1 MEILSFEVLPS
12 TNTYAYE
19 HFDTL
24 KDGQIILAKTQTS
37 GRGRKE
43 RVWLSAEG
51 GLYFSLVVKPQNFKI
66 DFLGSLTQAMA
77 LSVCKTLHSLGAKE
91 AVLKWPNDILC
102 QGKKICG
109 ILSQAVFKEGELCGV
124 VIGVGV
130 NIGQEKIDS
139 PKPAVSLKMLG
150 IKAKQSEVLE
160 SIFNNFYTYYPKVCQ
175 SGFKA
180 IKEEFLKDFPF
191 VNKEIKIVVDKKE
204 FCGICHGLDDKGQLL
219 LDNKVVNIGD
229 ME

>member
-12 TNTYAYE
+12 TNTYACQN
-19 HFDTL
+19 FDAL
-24 KDGQIILAKTQTS
+24 ADGQIVLAKTQTA

-43 RVWLSAEG
+43 RIWLSQDG

-66 DFLGSLTQAMA
+66 DFLGSLTQSMA
-77 LSVCKTLHSLGAKE
+77 LSVLKTLQSFGAKE

-102 QGKKICG
+102 NNKKICG
-109 ILSQAVFKEGELCGV
+109 ILSQAVFKGGKLAGV

-130 NIGQEKIDS
+130 NIAQSEIKS
-139 PKPAVSLKMLG
+139 PKPAISLKMLG
-150 IKAKQSEVLE
+150 IEAKKEDVLRE
-160 SIFNNFYTYYPKVCQ
+160 IINRFNIYCPQVCVQ
-175 SGFKA
+175 GFKA

-191 VNKEIKIVVDKKE
+191 VNKEIKIVVDDKE

-219 LDNKVVNIGD
+219 LDDKVVNIGD

>member
-12 TNTYAYE
+12 TNTYACE
-19 HFDTL
+19 KFDTL
-24 KDGQIILAKTQTS
+24 ADGQIVLAKTQTA
-37 GRGRKE
+37 GRGRLK
-43 RVWLSAEG
+43 RVWLSSEG

-77 LSVCKTLHSLGAKE
+77 LSVCKTLQELKAP

-102 QGKKICG
+102 EGKKICG
-109 ILSQAVFKEGELCGV
+109 ILSQAVFKGRKLSGV

-130 NIGQEKIDS
+130 NIAQSKIES

-150 IKAKQSEVLE
+150 INAQKEEVLKN
-160 SIFNNFYTYYPKVCQ
+160 IYQRFYKYYPLVCTQ
-175 SGFKA
+175 GFNA
-180 IKEEFLKDFPF
+180 IKEDFLKNFPF
-191 VNKEIKIVVDKKE
+191 INKEIKIVKDKQE
-204 FCGICHGLDDKGQLL
+204 ILGICHGLDDRGQLL
-219 LDNKVVNIGD
+219 IDDRVINIGD

>member
-12 TNTYAYE
+12 TNLYACQN
-19 HFDTL
+19 FDTL
-24 KDGQIILAKTQTS
+24 ADGQIIVAKTQTA

-43 RVWLSAEG
+43 RIWLSSEG

-77 LSVCKTLHSLGAKE
+77 LSVLKTLQELGAKE

-102 QGKKICG
+102 NNKKICG
-109 ILSQAVFKEGELCGV
+109 ILSQAVFKESKLSGV

-130 NIGQEKIDS
+130 NIEQEKIDS

-150 IKAKQSEVLE
+150 IKAKKEDTLKNIIQR
-160 SIFNNFYTYYPKVCQ
+160 FNNYYPQICAN
-175 SGFKA
+175 GFSA
-180 IKEEFLKDFPF
+180 IKKEFLNNFPF
-191 VNKEIKIVVDKKE
+191 VNKEIKIVVDNKE
-204 FCGICHGLDDKGQLL
+204 FCGLCRGLDERGQLL
-219 LDNKVVNIGD
+219 LDDKVVNIGD

>member
-12 TNTYAYE
+12 TNTYACQN
-19 HFDTL
+19 FDTL
-24 KDGQIILAKTQTS
+24 VDGQIVLAKTQTA
-37 GRGRKE
+37 GRGRLK
-43 RVWLSAEG
+43 RVWLSQKG

-77 LSVCKTLHSLGAKE
+77 LSVCKTLQNLKAP

-102 QGKKICG
+102 ENKKICG
-109 ILSQAVFKEGELCGV
+109 ILSQAVFKEGKLAGV

-130 NIGQEKIDS
+130 NIAQSKIDS

-150 IKAKQSEVLE
+150 IKAKESEVLE
-160 SIFNNFYTYYPKVCQ
+160 SIFKNFYTYYPKVCQ

-180 IKEEFLKDFPF
+180 IKEEFLNNFPF
-191 VNKEIKIVVDKKE
+191 INKEIKIVKDQE
-204 FCGICHGLDDKGQLL
+204 QILGICHGLDDRGQLL
-219 LDNKVVNIGD
+219 IGSKVVNIGD

>member
-12 TNTYAYE
+12 TNTYACQN
-19 HFDTL
+19 FDTL
-24 KDGQIILAKTQTS
+24 ADGQIVLARTQTA
-37 GRGRKE
+37 GRGRLK
-43 RVWLSAEG
+43 RVWLSQDG

-77 LSVCKTLHSLGAKE
+77 LSVCKTLQELGAK

-102 QGKKICG
+102 EGKKICG
-109 ILSQAVFKEGELCGV
+109 ILSQAVFKEGRLSGV

-130 NIGQEKIDS
+130 NIAQSKIDS
-139 PKPAVSLKMLG
+139 PKPAVSLKM
-150 IKAKQSEVLE
+150 ISIEAKKEEVLKV
-160 SIFNNFYTYYPKVCQ
+160 IINRFNVYYPQVCEQ
-175 SGFKA
+175 GFKA

-191 VNKEIKIVVDKKE
+191 VNKEIKIVVDDKE

-219 LDNKVVNIGD
+219 LDDKVVNIGD

>member
-12 TNTYAYE
+12 TNLYACE

-24 KDGQIILAKTQTS
+24 KDGQIVLAKTQTA

-43 RVWLSAEG
+43 RIWLSQEG

-77 LSVCKTLHSLGAKE
+77 LSVCKTLQEFGAK

-102 QGKKICG
+102 EGKKICG
-109 ILSQAVFKEGELCGV
+109 ILSQAVFKDNKLSGV

-130 NIGQEKIDS
+130 NIAQSKIES
-139 PKPAVSLKMLG
+139 PKPAISLKMLG
-150 IKAKQSEVLE
+150 IKANKSEVLE
-160 SIFNNFYTYYPKVCQ
+160 KLINKFNIYYPQVCK
-175 SGFKA
+175 SGFQA
-180 IKEEFLKDFPF
+180 IKDEFIKNFPF
-191 VNKEIKIVVDKKE
+191 VNKEIKIVVDKEE
-204 FCGICHGLDDKGQLL
+204 FCGICRGLDERGQLL
-219 LDNKVVNIGD
+219 LDDKVVNIGD

>member
-12 TNTYAYE
+12 TNTYACQN
-19 HFDTL
+19 FDTL
-24 KDGQIILAKTQTS
+24 ADGQIVLAKTQTA

-43 RVWLSAEG
+43 RVWLSQDG

-66 DFLGSLTQAMA
+66 DFLGSLTQTMA
-77 LSVCKTLHSLGAKE
+77 LSVCKTLQSLGAK

-102 QGKKICG
+102 EGKKICG
-109 ILSQAVFKEGELCGV
+109 ILSQAVFKEGKLSGV

-130 NIGQEKIDS
+130 NIAQSKIDS

-150 IKAKQSEVLE
+150 IKAKESEVLE

-180 IKEEFLKDFPF
+180 IKEEFLNNFPF
-191 VNKEIKIVVDKKE
+191 INKEIKIIKE
-204 FCGICHGLDDKGQLL
+204 QEQILGICHGLDDKGQLL
-219 LDNKVVNIGD
+219 IGSKVVNIGD

>member
-12 TNTYAYE
+12 TNTYACQN
-19 HFDTL
+19 FDTL
-24 KDGQIILAKTQTS
+24 ADGQIVLARTQTA
-37 GRGRKE
+37 GRGRLK

-77 LSVCKTLHSLGAKE
+77 LSVCKTLQELGAK

-102 QGKKICG
+102 EGKKICG
-109 ILSQAVFKEGELCGV
+109 ILSQAVFKEGRLSGV

-130 NIGQEKIDS
+130 NIAQSKIDS
-139 PKPAVSLKMLG
+139 PKPAVSLKM
-150 IKAKQSEVLE
+150 ISIEAKKEEVLKV
-160 SIFNNFYTYYPKVCQ
+160 IINRFNVYYPQVCEQ
-175 SGFKA
+175 GFKA

-191 VNKEIKIVVDKKE
+191 VNKEIKIVVDDKE

-219 LDNKVVNIGD
+219 LDDKVVNIGD

>member
-19 HFDTL
+19 NFDTL
-24 KDGQIILAKTQTS
+24 KNGQIILAKTQTS

-43 RVWLSAEG
+43 RVWLSYDG

-77 LSVCKTLHSLGAKE
+77 LSVCKTLQELGAK
-91 AVLKWPNDILC
+91 AVLKWPNDILVE
-102 QGKKICG
+102 GKKICG
-109 ILSQAVFKEGELCGV
+109 ILSQAVFKESKLSGV

-130 NIGQEKIDS
+130 NIAQSEIDS

-150 IKAKQSEVLE
+150 IEAKKEEVLKG
-160 SIFNNFYTYYPKVCQ
+160 IINRFNTYYPQVCGQ
-175 SGFKA
+175 GFKA

-191 VNKEIKIVVDKKE
+191 INKEIKIVVDDKE
-204 FCGICHGLDDKGQLL
+204 FCGTCHGLDDKGQLL
-219 LDNKVVNIGD
+219 LDDKVVNIGD

>member
-12 TNTYAYE
+12 TNAYACE
-19 HFDTL
+19 NFDTL
-24 KDGQIILAKTQTS
+24 ADGQIVLAKTQTA
-37 GRGRKE
+37 GRGRLK
-43 RVWLSAEG
+43 RVWLSKEG
-51 GLYFSLVVKPQNFKI
+51 GLYFSLIVKPQNLKI

-77 LSVCKTLHSLGAKE
+77 LSVCKTLQELGAK

-102 QGKKICG
+102 EGKKICG
-109 ILSQAVFKEGELCGV
+109 ILSQAVFKEGTLAGV

-130 NIGQEKIDS
+130 NVGQDKIES

-150 IKAKQSEVLE
+150 IEAKESEVLE
-160 SIFNNFYTYYPKVCQ
+160 SIFKNFYTYYPKVCQ

-180 IKEEFLKDFPF
+180 IKEEFLNNFPF
-191 VNKEIKIVVDKKE
+191 INKEIKIVKDE
-204 FCGICHGLDDKGQLL
+204 EQILGICHGLDDKGQLL
-219 LDNKVVNIGD
+219 IGSKVINIGD

>member
-12 TNTYAYE
+12 TNLYACE
-19 HFDTL
+19 HFDNL
-24 KDGQIILAKTQTS
+24 KDGQIVLAKTQTA

-43 RVWLSAEG
+43 RIWLSQEG

-77 LSVCKTLHSLGAKE
+77 LSVCKTLKELGAP

-102 QGKKICG
+102 EGKKICG
-109 ILSQAVFKEGELCGV
+109 ILSQAVFKDNKLAGV

-130 NIGQEKIDS
+130 NIAQDKIDS
-139 PKPAVSLKMLG
+139 PKPAISLKMLG
-150 IKAKQSEVLE
+150 IKAKEREVLE
-160 SIFNNFYTYYPKVCQ
+160 SIIEKFSFYYPQVCLN
-175 SGFKA
+175 GFRA
-180 IKEEFLKDFPF
+180 IKEEFLNNFPF
-191 VNKEIKIVVDKKE
+191 TNKEIKIVVDTQE
-204 FCGICHGLDDKGQLL
+204 ICGICHGLDDKGQLL
-219 LDNKVVNIGD
+219 IDSKVVNIGD

>member
-19 HFDTL
+19 NFDTL
-24 KDGQIILAKTQTS
+24 ADGQIVLAKTQTA
-37 GRGRKE
+37 GRGRLK
-43 RVWLSAEG
+43 RVWLSQEG

-77 LSVCKTLHSLGAKE
+77 LSVCKTLQELGAKE

-102 QGKKICG
+102 EGKKICG

-130 NIGQEKIDS
+130 NIAQSKIDS

-150 IKAKQSEVLE
+150 IEAKKEDALKE
-160 SIFNNFYTYYPKVCQ
+160 IINRFNIYYPQVCKQ
-175 SGFKA
+175 GFKA

>member
-12 TNTYAYE
+12 TNLYACQN
-19 HFDTL
+19 FDAL
-24 KDGQIILAKTQTS
+24 ADGQIILAKTQTA

-43 RVWLSAEG
+43 RVWLSGDG

-77 LSVCKTLHSLGAKE
+77 LSVLKTLQSFGAKE

-102 QGKKICG
+102 ESKKICG
-109 ILSQAVFKEGELCGV
+109 ILSQAVFKEGELGGV

-130 NIGQEKIDS
+130 NIAQSEIAS
-139 PKPAVSLKMLG
+139 PKPAISLKMLG
-150 IKAKQSEVLE
+150 IEAKKEEVLKE
-160 SIFNNFYTYYPKVCQ
+160 IINRFNIYYPQVCAQ
-175 SGFKA
+175 GFKA
-180 IKEEFLKDFPF
+180 IKEEFLKNFPF
-191 VNKEIKIVVDKKE
+191 VNKEIKIVVDDKE

-219 LDNKVVNIGD
+219 LDDKVVNIGD

>member
-12 TNTYAYE
+12 TNTYACQN
-19 HFDTL
+19 FDKL
-24 KDGQIILAKTQTS
+24 ADGQIVLAKTQTA

-43 RVWLSAEG
+43 RLWLSQEG

-77 LSVCKTLHSLGAKE
+77 LSVCKTLQNLKAP

-102 QGKKICG
+102 ENKKICG
-109 ILSQAVFKEGELCGV
+109 ILSQAVFKEGKLEGV

-130 NIGQEKIDS
+130 NVGQDKIES

-150 IKAKQSEVLE
+150 IKAKESEVLE
-160 SIFNNFYTYYPKVCQ
+160 SIFKNFYTYYPKVCQ
-175 SGFKA
+175 SGFKV
-180 IKEEFLKDFPF
+180 IKEEFLNNFPF
-191 VNKEIKIVVDKKE
+191 INKEIKIVKDKE
-204 FCGICHGLDDKGQLL
+204 QILGICHGLDDKGQLL
-219 LDNKVVNIGD
+219 IGSKVVNIGD

>member
-24 KDGQIILAKTQTS
+24 KDGQIVLAKTQTA

-43 RVWLSAEG
+43 RVWLSGDG

-77 LSVCKTLHSLGAKE
+77 LSVCKTLQELGAKK

-102 QGKKICG
+102 ESKKICG
-109 ILSQAVFKEGELCGV
+109 ILSQAVFKDSKLSGV
-124 VIGVGV
+124 IIGVGV
-130 NIGQEKIDS
+130 NIAQSEINS

-150 IKAKQSEVLE
+150 IKVQKEEVLKN
-160 SIFNNFYTYYPKVCQ
+160 IYQRFYKYYSKICA
-175 SGFKA
+175 SGFSA
-180 IKEEFLKDFPF
+180 IREEFLNNFPF
-191 VNKEIKIVVDKKE
+191 INKEIKIVKDTQE
-204 FCGICHGLDDKGQLL
+204 ILGICHGLDDRGQLL
-219 LDNKVVNIGD
+219 IDKKVVNIGD

>member
-12 TNTYAYE
+12 TNTYAYQNFE
-19 HFDTL
+19 KL
-24 KDGQIILAKTQTS
+24 ADGQIILAKTQTA

-43 RVWLSAEG
+43 RIWLSKPG

-77 LSVCKTLHSLGAKE
+77 LSVCKTLQELGAP

-102 QGKKICG
+102 DNKKICG
-109 ILSQAVFKEGELCGV
+109 ILSRAVFKEGKLAGV
-124 VIGVGV
+124 IIGVGV
-130 NIGQEKIDS
+130 NIAQEQINS

-150 IKAKQSEVLE
+150 INAKESEVLE
-160 SIFNNFYTYYPKVCQ
+160 KLISKFNFYYPRVKK
-175 SGFKA
+175 SGFGA
-180 IKEEFLKDFPF
+180 IKEDFLNNFPF
-191 VNKEIKIVVDKKE
+191 INKEIKIVVDDKE
-204 FCGICHGLDDKGQLL
+204 FCGLCRGLDERGQLL

>member
-1 MEILSFEVLPS
+1 MPS
-12 TNTYAYE
+12 TNTYACQN
-19 HFDTL
+19 FDKLT
-24 KDGQIILAKTQTS
+24 DGQVILAKTQTA

-43 RVWLSAEG
+43 RIWLSSEG

-77 LSVCKTLHSLGAKE
+77 LSVLKTLQSFGAKE

-102 QGKKICG
+102 NNKKICG
-109 ILSQAVFKEGELCGV
+109 ILSQAVFKGGELGGV

-130 NIGQEKIDS
+130 NIAQDKIDS
-139 PKPAVSLKMLG
+139 PKPAISLKMLG
-150 IKAKQSEVLE
+150 IEAKKEDVLRG
-160 SIFNNFYTYYPKVCQ
+160 IINRFNIYYPQVCVQ
-175 SGFKA
+175 GFKA

-191 VNKEIKIVVDKKE
+191 VNKEIKIVVDDKE

-219 LDNKVVNIGD
+219 LDDKVVNIGD

>member
-12 TNTYAYE
+12 TNLYACQN
-19 HFDTL
+19 FDKL
-24 KDGQIILAKTQTS
+24 ADGQIVLAKTQTA
-37 GRGRKE
+37 GRGRKQ
-43 RVWLSAEG
+43 RLWLSDTG

-66 DFLGSLTQAMA
+66 DFLGSLTQTMA
-77 LSVCKTLHSLGAKE
+77 LSVCKTLQEFGAK

-102 QGKKICG
+102 EGKKICG

-130 NIGQEKIDS
+130 NIEQEKIAS

-150 IKAKQSEVLE
+150 IKAKKEDILKNIIQK
-160 SIFNNFYTYYPKVCQ
+160 FNNYYPQICA
-175 SGFKA
+175 SGFSA
-180 IKEEFLKDFPF
+180 IKEEFLKNFPF
-191 VNKEIKIVVDKKE
+191 INKKIKIVVEDKE
-204 FCGICHGLDDKGQLL
+204 FCGLCRGLDERGQLL
-219 LDNKVVNIGD
+219 LDDKVVNIGD

>member
-12 TNTYAYE
+12 TNTYACE

-24 KDGQIILAKTQTS
+24 KDGQIVLAKTQTA

-43 RVWLSAEG
+43 RVWLSYDG
-51 GLYFSLVVKPQNFKI
+51 GLYFSLVVKLQNFKI

-77 LSVCKTLHSLGAKE
+77 LSVCKTLQGIGAK

-102 QGKKICG
+102 EGKKICG
-109 ILSQAVFKEGELCGV
+109 ILSQAVFKGNKLSGV

-130 NIGQEKIDS
+130 NIAQEKIDS
-139 PKPAVSLKMLG
+139 PKPAISLKMLG
-150 IKAKQSEVLE
+150 IKAKKEDVLKNIYQRFE
-160 SIFNNFYTYYPKVCQ
+160 KYYPLVCAN
-175 SGFKA
+175 GFSA
-180 IKEEFLKDFPF
+180 IREEFLNNFPF
-191 VNKEIKIVVDKKE
+191 INKEIKIVKDTQE
-204 FCGICHGLDDKGQLL
+204 ILGICHGLDDRGQLL
-219 LDNKVVNIGD
+219 IDNRVVNIGD

>member
-24 KDGQIILAKTQTS
+24 KDGQIILAKTQTA
-37 GRGRKE
+37 GRGRLK
-43 RVWLSAEG
+43 RVWLSQEG

-77 LSVCKTLHSLGAKE
+77 LSVCKTLQNLKAP

-102 QGKKICG
+102 EGKKICG
-109 ILSQAVFKEGELCGV
+109 ILSQAVFKEGTLAGV

-130 NIGQEKIDS
+130 NIAQSKIDS

-150 IKAKQSEVLE
+150 IKAEKEEVLKNIYQRFE
-160 SIFNNFYTYYPKVCQ
+160 RYYPKVCV

-180 IKEEFLKDFPF
+180 IKEEFLNNFPF
-191 VNKEIKIVVDKKE
+191 INKEIKIVVDNKD
-204 FCGICHGLDDKGQLL
+204 FCGICRGLDDKGQLL
-219 LDNKVVNIGD
+219 LDDKVINIGD

>member
-24 KDGQIILAKTQTS
+24 KDGQIILAKTQTA

-43 RVWLSAEG
+43 RVWLSQDG

-77 LSVCKTLHSLGAKE
+77 LSVCKTLQELGAK

-102 QGKKICG
+102 ESKKICG
-109 ILSQAVFKEGELCGV
+109 ILSQAVFKNNELCGV

-130 NIGQEKIDS
+130 NITQEKIES

-150 IKAKQSEVLE
+150 INVQKEEVLKN
-160 SIFNNFYTYYPKVCQ
+160 IYQRFNKYYPFVCAQ
-175 SGFKA
+175 GFSA
-180 IKEEFLKDFPF
+180 IKEEFLNNFPF
-191 VNKEIKIVVDKKE
+191 INKEIKIVTDNKE
-204 FCGICHGLDDKGQLL
+204 ICGLCRGLDCRGQLL
-219 LDNKVVNIGD
+219 IDDKVVNIGD

>member
-12 TNTYAYE
+12 TNTYACE
-19 HFDTL
+19 NFDTL
-24 KDGQIILAKTQTS
+24 ADGQIVLAKTQTA
-37 GRGRKE
+37 GRGRLK
-43 RVWLSAEG
+43 RVWLSQKG

-77 LSVCKTLHSLGAKE
+77 LSVCKTLQELGAK

-102 QGKKICG
+102 ENKKICG
-109 ILSQAVFKEGELCGV
+109 ILSQAVFKEGTLAGV

-130 NIGQEKIDS
+130 NIAQSKIDS

-150 IKAKQSEVLE
+150 IKAKESEVLE
-160 SIFNNFYTYYPKVCQ
+160 SIFNNFYTYYSKVCQ

-180 IKEEFLKDFPF
+180 IKEEFLNNFPF
-191 VNKEIKIVVDKKE
+191 INKEIKIVKDQE
-204 FCGICHGLDDKGQLL
+204 QILGICHGLDDRGQLL
-219 LDNKVVNIGD
+219 IGSKVVNIGD

>member
-19 HFDTL
+19 NFDTL
-24 KDGQIILAKTQTS
+24 ADGQIIFAKTQTA
-37 GRGRKE
+37 GRGRLK
-43 RVWLSAEG
+43 RVWLSQEG

-77 LSVCKTLHSLGAKE
+77 LSVCKTLQILGAKE

-102 QGKKICG
+102 EGKKICG

-130 NIGQEKIDS
+130 NIAQEKIDS

-150 IKAKQSEVLE
+150 IEAKKEDALKE
-160 SIFNNFYTYYPKVCQ
+160 IINRFNIYYPQVCKQ
-175 SGFKA
+175 GFKA

-191 VNKEIKIVVDKKE
+191 INKEIKIVVDKKE

>member
-12 TNTYAYE
+12 TNLYACE
-19 HFDTL
+19 HFDNL
-24 KDGQIILAKTQTS
+24 KNGQIILAKTQTA

-43 RVWLSAEG
+43 RIWLSNKG

-77 LSVCKTLHSLGAKE
+77 LSICKTLQELGAK

-102 QGKKICG
+102 EGKKICG
-109 ILSQAVFKEGELCGV
+109 ILSQAVFKDNKLAGV
-124 VIGVGV
+124 IIGVGV
-130 NIGQEKIDS
+130 NIAQEQINS

-150 IKAKQSEVLE
+150 INAKESEVLE
-160 SIFNNFYTYYPKVCQ
+160 KLISKFNFYYPQICL
-175 SGFKA
+175 SGFGA
-180 IKEEFLKDFPF
+180 IKEDFLKDFPF
-191 VNKEIKIVVDKKE
+191 INKEIKIVVDDKE
-204 FCGICHGLDDKGQLL
+204 FCGLCRGLDERGQLL